1 MGQIEKIFILVWM
14 IVGNILLP
22 RVFKFPV
29 WVIQNGKLYFSL
41 ERERINKN
49 THKKYFSV
57 AYGHYNKITD
67 KIPVLLIET
76 SSWSKRIAYIKM
88 NLMLI
93 KRFDILL
100 KKGYII

>member
-1 MGQIEKIFILVWM
+1 MGQIEKIFILVSM

-22 RVFKFPV
+22 QVFKIPA
-29 WVIQNGKLYFSL
+29 WVVHNDKLYFSL
-41 ERERINKN
+41 ERKRINEN

-57 AYGHYNKITD
+57 VYGHYD
-67 KIPVLLIET
+67 KSSDKMPVLLIET

-88 NLMLI
+88 NIMLI
-93 KRFDILL
+93 KRFDISL

>member
-1 MGQIEKIFILVWM
+1 MGYIEKIFILVCM

-22 RVFKFPV
+22 QVFKIPA
-29 WVIQNGKLYFSL
+29 WVVHNDKLYFSL
-41 ERERINKN
+41 ERERINEI
-49 THKKYFSV
+49 TYKKYFRV
-57 AYGHYNKITD
+57 AYGHYDQINNKIP
-67 KIPVLLIET
+67 ILLIET

>member
-1 MGQIEKIFILVWM
+1 MGQIEKVFILVCM

-22 RVFKFPV
+22 QVFKFPI
-29 WVIQNGKLYFSL
+29 WVVHNAKLYFSL

-67 KIPVLLIET
+67 KIPALLIET

-93 KRFDILL
+93 KRFDFSL
-100 KKGYII
+100 KNGYII